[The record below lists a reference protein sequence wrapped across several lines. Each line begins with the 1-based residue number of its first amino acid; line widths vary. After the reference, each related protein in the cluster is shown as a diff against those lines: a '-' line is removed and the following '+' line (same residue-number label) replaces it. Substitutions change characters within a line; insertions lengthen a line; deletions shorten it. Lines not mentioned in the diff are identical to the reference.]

1 MAKRGRRSDGH
12 PRPLRR
18 ARLAVLCAAAVLVP
32 VLTVSAAGTA
42 GLPVIRNYHHQQF
55 GAEIQNW
62 DVVQGANGL
71 VYFANNAGILEY
83 DGRTWRL
90 IELPSSLAV
99 YTLVRDD
106 GSDRIYVGAGGDFG
120 YLGPDEAGQLR
131 FHSLLPPNARS
142 DEGFDQVFT
151 PVVTSSGVY
160 FYGKGRLCEYAGGQL
175 SCRDTD
181 GISRI
186 FAAGGAAYVQH
197 DTGPLMRSVNG
208 TLHPLPGGDRLAGR
222 EITLM
227 LTVPGPAGDRLLV
240 GTRQRDLLVHDG
252 QAFHP
257 YLKPGESI
265 DTVGELLDAA
275 RLDDGSVAVATSA
288 GGLLIVAPDGV
299 ITRRVDRRS
308 GLPDNHV
315 HGVWPDREGGLWL
328 ALQTGISRVELDS
341 AFTRFGEESGLE
353 REWREL
359 VRFGDTVYVRG
370 YRGLFTATLS
380 GHEGDEPPSATLRF
394 RRVAEIDPP
403 VWDIVVLAD
412 RVLATSRD
420 GIFESTG
427 GRWFRRIA
435 TAPSLPMALFPSVT
449 DPARVYVG
457 LAEGLMSLRLEGG
470 SWRNEGRIPGIDET
484 ITSLAEDRDGRL
496 WLVSQRQRVLRLDPA
511 GAAGVSA
518 ATAGRLHAF
527 DRNTFVGRTQ
537 AAMFSGR
544 PVFLSEL
551 GIFEY
556 DEKRGAFVPV
566 PAFDPLVVAGRR
578 SFHWLVEDRTG
589 SVWVASRKPGVVDV
603 LRRRLDGTYALDGP
617 RLFAFPVW
625 SVYPEPHS
633 DVVWLPTPD
642 HLLRYDPA
650 GQTRAPA
657 PFAALIRRVV
667 VNGERTLFGG
677 AASPAGTGTPLLPFR
692 ENSLHFEYA
701 APRFKDAERNEYQT
715 LLEGFDQTWSPWS
728 QDSYRTY
735 TNLPEGRYRFRVRAR
750 DTQGI
755 VGSEASYAFAIEA
768 PWYRSGLAWVM
779 YGLGLVGL
787 AFGLWRLHLRR
798 AHQRLQ
804 KGLESMELEKLR
816 ELDALKSRFFA
827 DISHEFRTPLTL
839 ILGPV
844 EQLLQGNVSPEDK
857 GRLHLIRRNAEY
869 LLRLISQLLDLAKLE
884 SGRLRLQAAPDD
896 LVAAVNAIVAP
907 FVPLAEHKGLR
918 LTCEIIDGPRV
929 DALIDRSVLQKILN
943 NLLANAIKFTPAG
956 GAITVTVSSSPR
968 LRPGEALDENF
979 VEVCVADTGI
989 GIPREHQP
997 RIFDRFFQ
1005 SDAGRAL
1012 EGIGIGLAVVKDLVE
1027 LHHGTV
1033 IVDSEPGRGTAFF
1046 VRLPKDRRC
1055 FAPGEIV
1062 EQPPSLVEPPS
1073 PWLYVA
1079 DASARPAAETA
1090 RAAQDADDAETVL
1103 VVEDHPEM
1111 RRLVRDYLQPTYRVI
1126 EASDGP
1132 SALELAVAAVP
1143 DLVVSDVMMRPM
1155 DGYALCRA
1163 LKSHEATCHIP
1174 VVLLTA
1180 RAAREDRLEGLT
1192 TGADCYLV
1200 KPVDAS
1206 ELLLQVRNLIEQR
1219 RLLRQ
1224 RFSSAVIL
1232 KPSEMSV
1239 TPIDQAFLERVL
1251 AVVQEHIADPEF
1263 DVERLGRE
1271 VGLSRSQLHRK
1282 LRALTNQP
1290 PTLLIRSIRLY
1301 RAAELLRQRAG
1312 SVAEIAYAVGFSSQT
1327 YFAKCFREQ
1336 FGCTPKEYAQH
1347 PTDLTPPAGLPPTFA
1362 GLPISQTRQ

>member
-1 MAKRGRRSDGH
+1 MAKRETRSGI
-12 PRPLRR
+12 RSCSRWR
-18 ARLAVLCAAAVLVP
+18 ARAAVLW
-32 VLTVSAAGTA
+32 TAAALATTLPADASSTA
-42 GLPVIRNYHHQQF
+42 GLPVIRNYHHQEF

-62 DVVQGANGL
+62 DVVQADSGL

-83 DGRTWRL
+83 DGRAWRL

-99 YTLVRDD
+99 YTLVLDPAT
-106 GSDRIYVGAGGDFG
+106 GRIYVGAGGDFG
-120 YLGPDEAGQLR
+120 YLGPDNAGQLR
-131 FHSLLPPNARS
+131 FNSLLPPNARS

-160 FYGKGRLCEYAGGQL
+160 FSGKGRLCEYAGGRL
-175 SCRDTD
+175 SCRQTD
-181 GISRI
+181 GLSRI
-186 FAAGGAAYVQH
+186 FAAGDTAYVQR
-197 DTGPLMRSVNG
+197 DTGPLMQSVHG
-208 TLHPLPGGDRLAGR
+208 TLHPIADGDRLAGR
-222 EITLM
+222 EITL
-227 LTVPGPAGDRLLV
+227 LLSIPGPAGDRLLV
-240 GTRQRDLLVHDG
+240 GTRQADLLVYEEMQFRPFLQPG
-252 QAFHP
+252 Q
-257 YLKPGESI
+257 SI
-265 DTVGELLDAA
+265 AGVGELLDAA
-275 RLDDGSVAVATSA
+275 LLDDGSVAVATSA
-288 GGLLIVAPDGV
+288 GGLLIIGPDGV

-370 YRGLFTATLS
+370 YRGLFTATLP
-380 GHEGDEPPSATLRF
+380 GDGEVQPSATLRF
-394 RRVAEIDPP
+394 HRVAEIDPP
-403 VWDIVVLAD
+403 VWDIVVIGD
-412 RVLATSRD
+412 RVLVTSKD
-420 GIFESTG
+420 GVFETTG
-427 GRWFRRIA
+427 GRRFRRVV
-435 TAPSLPMALFPSVT
+435 TAPSLPMWLFQSIT

-457 LAEGLMSLRLEGG
+457 LAEGLMSLRLERGA
-470 SWRNEGRIPGIDET
+470 WRNEGRIAGIDET
-484 ITSLAEDRDGRL
+484 ITSLAEDRAGRV
-496 WLVSQRQRVLRLDPA
+496 WIVSQRQRVMRLDPPGPGGDFA
-511 GAAGVSA
+511 SA
-518 ATAGRLHAF
+518 SGRLHAF
-527 DRNTFVGRTQ
+527 DRNTFVGRTH
-537 AAMFSGR
+537 AAMFGGR
-544 PVFLSEL
+544 PVFLSES

-556 DEKRGAFVPV
+556 DEKAGTFVPV
-566 PAFDPLVVAGRR
+566 AALDPLVMAGRR

-603 LRRRLDGTYALDGP
+603 LRRRLDGTYAFDGP

-625 SVYPEPHS
+625 SIYPEPQS

-650 GQTRAPA
+650 GQSRAPA
-657 PFAALIRRVV
+657 PFSALIRRVA

-677 AASPAGTGTPLLPFR
+677 AGPVSAGDGGPLLPFR
-692 ENSLHFEYA
+692 DNSLHFEYA

-715 LLEGFDQTWSPWS
+715 LLEGFDQTWSSWS

-735 TNLPEGRYRFRVRAR
+735 TNLPEGKYRFRVRAR
-750 DTQGI
+750 DIQGI
-755 VGSEASYAFAIEA
+755 VGSEASYAFAISP
-768 PWYRSGLAWVM
+768 PWYRSGLAWM
-779 YGLGLVGL
+779 LYGLGLIGL
-787 AFGLWRLHLRR
+787 AAGLWRLHLRR

-804 KGLESMELEKLR
+804 QGLESMELEKLR
-816 ELDALKSRFFA
+816 ELDAMKSRFFA

-844 EQLLQGNVSPEDK
+844 EQLLQGDASPEDK

-896 LVAAVNAIVAP
+896 LAAAVNAIVAP
-907 FVPLAEHKGLR
+907 FVPLAEREGLR
-918 LTCEIIDGPRV
+918 LACEILDGPRV
-929 DALIDRSVLQKILN
+929 EAPIDRAVLQKILN

-956 GAITVTVSSSPR
+956 GTITVTVSSSPR

-979 VEVCVADTGI
+979 VEVCVADTGV
-989 GIPREHQP
+989 GIPREQQP
-997 RIFDRFFQ
+997 RVFDRFFQ
-1005 SDAGRAL
+1005 GEAGRSR

-1027 LHHGTV
+1027 LHRGSV

-1046 VRLPKDRRC
+1046 VRLPKDPKR
-1055 FAPGEIV
+1055 FGPGEIV

-1073 PWLYVA
+1073 PWLHVA
-1079 DASARPAAETA
+1079 DTQSRPQAEA
-1090 RAAQDADDAETVL
+1090 RAARDADDAETVL

-1111 RRLVRDYLQPTYRVI
+1111 RRLVRDYLEPTYRVL
-1126 EASDGP
+1126 EATDGHA
-1132 SALELAVAAVP
+1132 ALELAVAAVP
-1143 DLVVSDVMMRPM
+1143 DLVVSDVMMQPM

-1180 RAAREDRLEGLT
+1180 RAAREDRMEGLT

-1206 ELLLQVRNLIEQR
+1206 ELLVHVRNLIEQR

-1232 KPSEMSV
+1232 KPSDMAV
-1239 TPIDQAFLERVL
+1239 TPIDRAFLERVL
-1251 AVVQEHIADPEF
+1251 AVVQDHIADPEF

-1336 FGCTPKEYAQH
+1336 FGCTPKEYVQR
-1347 PTDLTPPAGLPPTFA
+1347 PTDVPPPSGLPPTFA
-1362 GLPISQTRQ
+1362 GLPISPTRQ